1 MSLPT
6 TPPTAKLSPMAPAG
20 SRLLIGLYTLFAIS
34 AGVRALYQLATK
46 FYDAPLAYSLSCIAA
61 LVYLV
66 AVFALRSPTRRAW
79 RVAVGVCLF
88 ELLGVVSVGTLTL
101 LRPDFFTHATVWS
114 LYGQGYGYV
123 PLLLPMIGLYWL
135 LRPDTRQAYQA

>member
-1 MSLPT
+1 MPLPT
-6 TPPTAKLSPMAPAG
+6 TTPASTLTAVAPAG

-34 AGVRALYQLATK
+34 AGVRALYQVATK
-46 FYDAPLAYSLSCIAA
+46 FKDAPLAYSLSCVAA

-66 AVFALRSPTRRAW
+66 AAFALRSPTQRGW

-88 ELLGVVSVGTLTL
+88 ELLGVLSVGTLTL
-101 LRPDFFTHATVWS
+101 LRPDFFAHATVWS

-123 PLLLPMIGLYWL
+123 PLLLPVIGLYWL
-135 LRPDTRQAYQA
+135 LRPATQRAYKG